1 MWNLTFVENQLRAK
15 PHIFMTLC
23 ILANKRYVPSLWQR
37 KLRLREVKCL
47 VPVLRVNGCS
57 PRFTLRSIDPV
68 AVFSAY
74 IVSSEKKVS
83 FWSHTWVISNWRM
96 APSPYP
102 MPLLIYC
109 RNLWKGAG
117 TSVVL
122 TQQSYPLPSTYNFN
136 LPFLQILLLHFTAKE
151 NGPAIQIPSYGSWLY
166 YRPWDVHLL
175 SIGLT
180 FWDWDWKK

>member
-1 MWNLTFVENQLRAK
+1 M
-15 PHIFMTLC
+15 
-23 ILANKRYVPSLWQR
+23 PSPISSWPCVSWQTS
-37 KLRLREVKCL
+37 VMF
-47 VPVLRVNGCS
+47 PVYGRGDWGLERSNALS
-57 PRFTLRSIDPV
+57 PFSELMDAAHGSHSVLLDPV

-109 RNLWKGAG
+109 RNLWKEAG

-136 LPFLQILLLHFTAKE
+136 LPSLQILLLHFTAKE